1 MTRRRL
7 AKSNPMATFPSKT
20 SAPRGADAY
29 EVEKLEQ
36 LAAALQ
42 HRVDGAV
49 RFDRYTKML
58 YSTDASI
65 FQIMPLGVVLPRS
78 EEDVQCVLEHA
89 AEFQVPVLPRG
100 GGSSL
105 AGQAVGAALIMD
117 FSRYMNEILALD
129 VEAGTLDVQPGQN
142 LFNANQKLKRHGWM
156 IGPDPASANRATIG
170 GCVGNNSA
178 GSHSILYG
186 MMVDNVL
193 ATEVFLA
200 DGSKA
205 HFRDVRPQDV
215 TALVGRDSWEARIYH
230 GLTELVQT
238 HRNGILNDWPR
249 HWRRTSG
256 YALDRLVPPLQ
267 PDIAPSRLYLDS
279 PLVPE
284 TVRQRSADH
293 LNLSNLMVGSEGTL
307 GVVTRIKMGLVARPR
322 HTGLAILHFD
332 SVIDACAAVV
342 DVLAVAPSASEL
354 LDKQLMDLARSQ
366 PGWDRRLFFVQ
377 GDPAAVLLT
386 EFYGETEHEVQRKLA
401 HLADHLQR
409 RKWRCPVVEILDPG
423 QQEQVWELR
432 KASLNLLMGQRGPH
446 KPFPGIEDVSVP
458 TEHLADYLSEILRF
472 CSALEDVPATAVYA
486 HASAGCLHVRPLL
499 NLHTARGVDNL
510 KMAGTY
516 SLELARKY
524 HGVMSGEHGDGLAR
538 SYYNETLF
546 TPELYNALRAVKAI
560 FDPEMRL
567 NPGKVVDAQ
576 EPNVNLRFGADYSTP
591 EIATVF
597 DWSAD
602 HGWAGAIEMCNGAG
616 VCRKIDT
623 GTMCPSYMATREEKD
638 STRGRANALRN
649 ALAGRIP
656 EEELWSDDMYDV
668 LDLCLGCKACKS
680 ECPSS
685 VDMARIKAEYL
696 QGFYDRKGLPLF
708 NRLMGDMPRLLRLG
722 AQIAPWALPLTN
734 RLMATGPVKR
744 FMHRIGIHGA
754 RTLPSISLYRPVSA
768 RTGVPRPASDPQVL
782 LFVDTWARFYA
793 PEVAAAAGRLLAKLG
808 FAVKTAVDLPCC
820 GRPYISGGQARKAK
834 TQAHRLAHALH
845 PYVGAGHVIVGLEP
859 SCTLTL
865 RDEFLDLID
874 DGELA
879 RDIAA
884 RTFTLEEFLDQFDW
898 RLSDRLRAEEF
909 PVWLHGHCHQKA
921 LVGNAATV
929 SVLGK
934 FGFATHEIPSGCC
947 GMAGEFGY
955 VAKHYEVSR
964 AVGED
969 RLFPAIRQMPQAA
982 ALIASGFS
990 CREQISHFEGKKALH
1005 LAELLD
1011 AHFAPGEV
1019 ARNAP

>member
-1 MTRRRL
+1 
-7 AKSNPMATFPSKT
+7 MAAFLQKT
-20 SAPRGADAY
+20 PDLPDADAY

-36 LAAALQ
+36 LAVALQ
-42 HRVDGAV
+42 LRVDGDV
-49 RFDRYTKML
+49 RFDQYTKML
-58 YSTDASI
+58 YSTDASV

-78 EEDVQCVLEHA
+78 EDDVQCVLEHA
-89 AEFQVPVLPRG
+89 AEFHVPVLPRG

-105 AGQAVGAALIMD
+105 AGQAVGAALVMD
-117 FSRYMNEILALD
+117 FSRYMNEILDLD
-129 VEAGTLDVQPGQN
+129 VEAGILDVQPGKN
-142 LFNANQKLKRHGWM
+142 LFGANQKLKRHGWM

-205 HFRDVRPQDV
+205 HFRDIRPDAIE
-215 TALVGRDSWEARIYH
+215 ALVPPDSLESRIYH
-230 GLTELVQT
+230 KLAELVQI
-238 HRNGILNDWPR
+238 HQDNVLQDWPR

-256 YALDRLVPPLQ
+256 YALDRIIPPLQ
-267 PDIAPSRLYLDS
+267 PEITPARLYLDS

-284 TVRQRSADH
+284 VVCNRDANY

-307 GVVTRIKMGLVARPR
+307 GVVTRIKMGLVPLPR

-332 SVIDACAAVV
+332 SVIEACTAVV
-342 DVLAVAPSASEL
+342 DVLSVAPSASEL
-354 LDKQLMDLARSQ
+354 LDKQLMDLARAQ

-386 EFYGETEHEVQRKLA
+386 EFYGETEHEVQLKLA
-401 HLADHLQR
+401 HLAAHLQR
-409 RKWRCPVVEILDPG
+409 RKWQCPIVEILDPV
-423 QQEQVWELR
+423 QQAQVWELR
-432 KASLNLLMGQRGPH
+432 KASLSLLMGQRGQH

-458 TEHLADYLSEILRF
+458 AEHLADYLADILEY
-472 CSALEDVPATAVYA
+472 CSSLEDVPSTAVYA

-510 KMAGTY
+510 KLAGTY

-524 HGVMSGEHGDGLAR
+524 NGAMSGEHGDGLAR

-546 TPELYNALRAVKAI
+546 TPALYEALHAIKEI

-576 EPNVNLRFGADYSTP
+576 EPNANLRFGAGYRTA
-591 EIATVF
+591 EISTVF

-616 VCRKIDT
+616 VCRKVET

-656 EEELWSDDMYDV
+656 EEELWSESMYDV

-696 QGFYDRKGLPLF
+696 QGFHDRKGLPLF
-708 NRLMGDMPRLLRLG
+708 QRLMGDMPRLLRLG
-722 AQIAPWALPLTN
+722 ARWAPWALPWTN
-734 RLMATGPVKR
+734 RFMSTGLAR
-744 FMHRIGIHGA
+744 GFMSRIGIHVD
-754 RTLPSISLYRPVSA
+754 RSLPRISLYRPPEGRREFPVNG
-768 RTGVPRPASDPQVL
+768 TGRHAL
-782 LFVDTWARFYA
+782 LFVDTWSQFYA
-793 PEVAAAAGRLLAKLG
+793 PEVATAASHLLSKLG
-808 FAVKTAVDLPCC
+808 FTVQTAPDLPCC
-820 GRPYISGGQARKAK
+820 GRPYISGGQVRKAK
-834 TQAHRLAHALH
+834 TQANRLGLALRAHVA
-845 PYVGAGHVIVGLEP
+845 AGHAIVGLEP

-865 RDEFLDLID
+865 RDEFLDLMED
-874 DGELA
+874 RTLA
-879 RDIAA
+879 KDIAA
-884 RTFTLEEFLDQFDW
+884 CTFTLEEFLDQFDW
-898 RLSDRLRAEEF
+898 DLSNRLSAGEF
-909 PVWLHGHCHQKA
+909 PVWLHGHCHQKS

-934 FGFATHEIPSGCC
+934 WGFSPNEIPSGCC

-955 VAKHYEVSR
+955 VAKHYAVSR

-969 RLFPAIRQMPQAA
+969 RLFPAVREIPAGA
-982 ALIASGFS
+982 TLVASGFS
-990 CREQISHFEGKKALH
+990 CREQIVHFEGRKAVH
-1005 LAELLD
+1005 LAELLNS
-1011 AHFAPGEV
+1011 HFNPGEV
-1019 ARNAP
+1019 SLKAN

>member
-1 MTRRRL
+1 
-7 AKSNPMATFPSKT
+7 MATFLQKT
-20 SAPRGADAY
+20 SVPQGADAH

-36 LAAALQ
+36 LAASLQ
-42 HRVDGAV
+42 HRVDGDV
-49 RFDRYTKML
+49 RFDQYTKML

-78 EEDVQCVLEHA
+78 EDDVQCILEHA
-89 AEFQVPVLPRG
+89 AEFHVPVLPRG

-105 AGQAVGAALIMD
+105 AGQAVGAALVMD
-117 FSRYMNEILALD
+117 FSRYMNEILDLN
-129 VEAGTLDVQPGQN
+129 VEAGTMDVQPGKN
-142 LFNANQKLKRHGWM
+142 LFNTNQKLKRHGLM

-193 ATEVFLA
+193 ATEVFLS

-205 HFRDVRPQDV
+205 HFRDVKPKDIP
-215 TALVGRDSWEARIYH
+215 ALVDLGSLEGRIYQR
-230 GLTELVQT
+230 LTELVQA
-238 HRNGILNDWPR
+238 HQNGILNDWPR

-267 PDIAPSRLYLDS
+267 PEITPSQLYLDS

-284 TVRQRSADH
+284 VVRNRSADH

-307 GVVTRIKMGLVARPR
+307 GVVTRIKMGLVALPR

-354 LDKQLMDLARSQ
+354 LDKQLMDLARAQ
-366 PGWDRRLFFVQ
+366 PGWDQRLFFVQ

-401 HLADHLQR
+401 HLADHLKR
-409 RKWRCPVVEILDPG
+409 RKWRCSVTEILDPV
-423 QQEQVWELR
+423 QQDQVWELR
-432 KASLNLLMGQRGPH
+432 KASLNLLMGQRGQH

-458 TEHLADYLSEILRF
+458 TEYLADYLSEILSF
-472 CSALEDVPATAVYA
+472 CSSLEDVPSTAVYA

-524 HGVMSGEHGDGLAR
+524 NGVMSGEHGDGLAR
-538 SYYNETLF
+538 SHYNQTLF
-546 TPELYNALRAVKAI
+546 TSELYNALREIKEI

-576 EPNVNLRFGADYSTP
+576 EPNVNLRFGADYGTT
-591 EIATVF
+591 EITTVF

-656 EEELWSDDMYDV
+656 EKELWSENMHEV

-696 QGFYDRKGLPLF
+696 QGFHDRKGLPLF
-708 NRLMGDMPRLLRLG
+708 NRLMGDMPSLLRLG
-722 AQIAPWALPLTN
+722 ARFAPWALPLTN
-734 RLMATGPVKR
+734 WLMSTGLAKS
-744 FMHRIGIHGA
+744 FMGRIGIHGA
-754 RTLPSISLYRPVSA
+754 RTLPQISLYRPVSDQMGTDRKA
-768 RTGVPRPASDPQVL
+768 TGHQVL

-793 PEVAAAAGRLLAKLG
+793 PEVAAASFSLLSKLG
-808 FAVKTAVDLPCC
+808 FAVQTATDVPCC
-820 GRPYISGGQARKAK
+820 GRPYISGGQVRKAQV
-834 TQAHRLAHALH
+834 QANQLGQALRAHIA
-845 PYVGAGHVIVGLEP
+845 AGRVIVGLEP

-865 RDEFLDLID
+865 RDEFLDLMED
-874 DGELA
+874 RSLA

-884 RTFTLEEFLDQFDW
+884 STFTLEELLDQFDW
-898 RLSDRLRAEEF
+898 SIADRLTAGEF
-909 PVWLHGHCHQKA
+909 PVWLHGHCHQKS
-921 LVGNAATV
+921 LVGNAATI
-929 SVLGK
+929 SVLDK
-934 FGFATHEIPSGCC
+934 FGFSTNEIPSGCC

-964 AVGED
+964 AIGED
-969 RLFPAIRQMPQAA
+969 RLFPAVRQIPKGA
-982 ALIASGFS
+982 ALVASGFS
-990 CREQISHFEGKKALH
+990 CREQINHFEGKKALH

-1011 AHFAPGEV
+1011 SHFEPGEV
-1019 ARNAP
+1019 ALKAL

>member
-1 MTRRRL
+1 MTAFL
-7 AKSNPMATFPSKT
+7 PKT
-20 SAPRGADAY
+20 SRPQSADCS

-42 HRVDGAV
+42 RRVDGDV
-49 RFDRYTKML
+49 RFDQYTKML
-58 YSTDASI
+58 YSTDASV

-78 EEDVQCVLEHA
+78 EDDVQCVLEHA
-89 AEFQVPVLPRG
+89 AEFHVPVLPRG

-105 AGQAVGAALIMD
+105 AGQAVGAALVMD
-117 FSRYMNEILALD
+117 FSRYMNEILDLD
-129 VEAGTLDVQPGQN
+129 VEAGTMDVQPGKN
-142 LFNANQKLKRHGWM
+142 LFSANQALKRHGLM
-156 IGPDPASANRATIG
+156 IGPDPASANRATLG

-186 MMVDNVL
+186 MMMDNVL

-205 HFRDVRPQDV
+205 CFRDVRPEHIA
-215 TALVGRDSWEARIYH
+215 ALTGSGSLEARIYRH
-230 GLTELVQT
+230 LTELVQT
-238 HRNGILNDWPR
+238 HRAGILNDWPR

-256 YALDRLVPPLQ
+256 YALDRLVPPLHPEVRPRQ
-267 PDIAPSRLYLDS
+267 LYLDS

-284 TVRQRSADH
+284 VVRNRQADH

-307 GVVTRIKMGLVARPR
+307 GVVTHIKMGLVARPR

-342 DVLAVAPSASEL
+342 EVLAVAPSASEL
-354 LDKQLMDLARSQ
+354 LDKQLMDLARVQ
-366 PGWDRRLFFVQ
+366 PGWDQRLFFVQ

-386 EFYGETEHEVQRKLA
+386 EFYGETEHEVQLKLA
-401 HLADHLQR
+401 HLADHLKR
-409 RKWRCPVVEILDPG
+409 RKWNCPITEILDPV

-432 KASLNLLMGQRGPH
+432 KASLNLLMGQRGQH

-458 TEHLADYLSEILRF
+458 TEYLAEYLAEILGF
-472 CSALEDVPATAVYA
+472 CSSLEDVPATAVYA

-499 NLHTARGVDNL
+499 NLHTAQGVDNL
-510 KMAGTY
+510 KRAGTY

-524 HGVMSGEHGDGLAR
+524 NGVMSGEHGDGLAR

-546 TPELYNALRAVKAI
+546 TPELYNALRATKEI
-560 FDPEMRL
+560 FDPDMRL
-567 NPGKVVDAQ
+567 NPGKIVDAQ
-576 EPNVNLRFGADYSTP
+576 EPNLNLRFGADYSTA
-591 EIATVF
+591 EINTVF

-656 EEELWSDDMYDV
+656 EAELWSEDMYEV

-696 QGFYDRKGLPLF
+696 QGFHDRQGLPLF
-708 NRLMGDMPRLLRLG
+708 QRLMGDMPGLLRLG
-722 AQIAPWALPLTN
+722 ARAAPWALPVTN
-734 RLMATGPVKR
+734 WFMSTGLARR
-744 FMHRIGIHGA
+744 FIRSLGMHEA
-754 RTLPSISLYRPVSA
+754 RTLPRISLYRPGAVPVDTQRNA
-768 RTGVPRPASDPQVL
+768 TGRPVL
-782 LFVDTWARFYA
+782 LFVDTWAQFYA
-793 PEVAAAAGRLLAKLG
+793 PEVATAASRLLSKLG
-808 FAVKTAVDLPCC
+808 FAVQIATDLPCC
-820 GRPYISGGQARKAK
+820 GRPYISGGQVRKAQA
-834 TQAHRLAHALH
+834 QAHRLGQALKAHIA
-845 PYVGAGHVIVGLEP
+845 AGHVIVGLEP
-859 SCTLTL
+859 SCALTL
-865 RDEFLDLID
+865 RDEFPDLMAD
-874 DGELA
+874 KALA
-879 RDIAA
+879 RAIAA
-884 RTFTLEEFLDQFDW
+884 HTLTLEEFLDQFEW
-898 RLSDRLRAEEF
+898 HIADRLAAGEF
-909 PVWLHGHCHQKA
+909 PVWLHGHCHQKS
-921 LVGNAATV
+921 LIGNATTI

-934 FGFATHEIPSGCC
+934 FGFSTREIPSGCC

-955 VAKHYEVSR
+955 VAKHYEVSQ
-964 AVGED
+964 AIGED
-969 RLFPAIRQMPQAA
+969 RLFPAIREIPEGSD
-982 ALIASGFS
+982 LVASGFS
-990 CREQISHFEGKKALH
+990 CREQISHFVGRKAIH

-1011 AHFAPGEV
+1011 SHFEPGEISLT
-1019 ARNAP
+1019 AM